1 MGYINI
7 YHKMPA
13 KRAIKVLQKAQEQEE
28 QSETV
33 KERLKTL
40 EFYKE
45 IGLEAA
51 LKHGNIS
58 RATLYKWQKKYKEYG
73 ASGLIDGNRCP
84 KNKRKSKIAEE
95 AKEFIK
101 GFRRRLSILS

>member
-13 KRAIKVLQKAQEQEE
+13 KRAIKALQKAQWQEE
-28 QSETV
+28 QSGTV

-45 IGLEAA
+45 IGLKAA
-51 LKHGNIS
+51 LKQANVS
-58 RATLYKWQKKYKEYG
+58 
-73 ASGLIDGNRCP
+73 
-84 KNKRKSKIAEE
+84 
-95 AKEFIK
+95 
-101 GFRRRLSILS
+101 

>member
-7 YHKMPA
+7 YNKMPA
-13 KRAIKVLQKAQEQEE
+13 KRAIKALQKAQSQEE

-45 IGLEAA
+45 FGESGIKTG
-51 LKHGNIS
+51 S
-58 RATLYKWQKKYKEYG
+58 YKPSH
-73 ASGLIDGNRCP
+73 AV
-84 KNKRKSKIAEE
+84 
-95 AKEFIK
+95 
-101 GFRRRLSILS
+101 

>member
-7 YHKMPA
+7 YNKMPA
-13 KRAIKVLQKAQEQEE
+13 KRAIKALQKAQAQEE

-45 IGLEAA
+45 FGLEAA

-58 RATLYKWQKKYKEYG
+58 RATLYKWQKNTKSTEQ
-73 ASGLIDGNRCP
+73 AGL
-84 KNKRKSKIAEE
+84 
-95 AKEFIK
+95 
-101 GFRRRLSILS
+101 